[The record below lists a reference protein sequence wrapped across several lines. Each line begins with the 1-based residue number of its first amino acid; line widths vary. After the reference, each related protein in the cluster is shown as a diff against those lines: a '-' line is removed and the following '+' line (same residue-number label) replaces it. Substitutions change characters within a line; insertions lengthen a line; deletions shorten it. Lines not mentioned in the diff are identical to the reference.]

1 MDHEPASASDQREQR
16 MLAVAKLKRAASL
29 PRLKDGRRPPMHN
42 EAVSEGEKGPAEE
55 EMQPDMDTPPPLQP
69 DLGKQLE
76 TRPGTESENEVGPEN
91 LVEDAP
97 VPTPATRTK
106 RRSRSRSRS
115 RGSKDMKG
123 KSRAPTPSPL
133 IAGDSSQDEAFTAS
147 PTITLPVVPQLISP
161 IPSQLQRSLLLRSP
175 TPTSPDPSQFQYPGT
190 SPPTPLPSL
199 EALQKGLF
207 RSNSAGRMLAMH
219 KLTGGTES
227 YEPSMSPSPALSPGK
242 FKRTNTVS
250 GGERNAARKLL
261 MDTLGSRSRA
271 AKDTDGSG
279 NDEVQAPS
287 PSPTPKRRRR
297 RSRRGSSGANTGISD
312 SEFASTSPNTPIVPP
327 TPLPPTPLDLFR
339 ARSVT
344 PNQVP
349 SPRALSP
356 ALYKAESPQPPLIF
370 SESRRRSVVVEEED
384 EEISAHTR
392 KLPSPPARK
401 PPSPPTQFLTRV
413 EMVDYSSTSSAGVP
427 VYLNHREVARNDMFS
442 NSPFSKPLKEKASQD
457 DDEEEIV
464 YNTDTSKDPY
474 AFDTVEREISWIASP
489 VPEIQRSIHED
500 EDEDEDDGDYPDE
513 DDAPYDERP
522 PSTRSRSSNE
532 EGYEDVSPRASSGS
546 QNLIIESDSLP
557 DVTPSYLPP
566 SPSSVAALSP
576 ASIPRESDG
585 SLSPQP
591 HNRPSP
597 RLPGELSPMSAEFG
611 DLDDRPIANDNST
624 KRSGD
629 PTSTSA
635 WEKVKSTFTRSNS
648 VTGRRSRSNSI
659 LTRERRDHTDSSI
672 SRESGAS
679 INSPR
684 GDFNGGFASQ
694 QTQAPMLSPSTSA
707 LSLAP
712 QSISRVS
719 PVPPPTSETF
729 ARYQNVKLF
738 PFPGIHKLEE
748 ERNRV
753 KGLTPSASTPDINA
767 QFYGFEDAA
776 SPSLPTSAGSSSQF
790 EQNRERPLVQQTSDP
805 NIAKYLLSPPL
816 SSDASSSSTFPEYF
830 DITPASST
838 PTNTNSIKLPMTLPA
853 VKQWMS
859 KNKKIFSSPSQASSP
874 SLPNSPNGEYKNG
887 QQGFKKPS
895 LSDLLRIRKDTELVS
910 DWEDLNSTPTETG
923 TLTSRSPPVPS
934 ENNQSGEQGFAAR
947 TPPRASPAGRIEH
960 DVEKTPK
967 AQRTITSPVSV
978 EYPTFSSVQSSALP
992 SPPDPL
998 SSTTPD
1004 PTSSLSDYPAPS
1016 TSTSSS
1022 SLSSNYS
1029 AAVAVAA
1036 AASLPG
1042 VQGSIILERLE
1053 ENLAR
1058 GSRSPMWASVLESPP
1073 RKLILSSAVL
1083 QVVNANTVK
1092 DRFLFLFSDIL
1103 VIAKPITEGENE
1115 GLDLPTPERK
1125 FTVKSVVSLQNMH
1138 FIADRVDPVNRN
1150 STFGLPNRNPLLRSF
1165 IHQFSKDPDRAI
1177 STFFAT
1183 SGLTDDPV
1191 FLGQLLFR
1199 TTELDRATLGHYL
1212 AQRTSKVVLKSYV
1225 DSFGFVSSPVDM
1237 ALRAFL
1243 MSLHIPSRP
1252 VNHHSALEYLL
1263 DAFSSRWYEAN
1274 AKYVDYDKDLAI
1286 RLVRAVIQLN
1296 DLLHGGIADTP
1307 GVSGFPRQNIS
1318 SHDFV
1323 NAFRR
1328 YDPRSLVADPLLESI
1343 YKSIREERLSQAK
1356 VPSDT
1361 ADILITVKRPL
1372 PTRITYKVQSDPII
1386 IRIPQIDPHL
1396 SIHVFGQGLI
1406 FEPSVLT
1413 FNRSSEASFRV
1424 TGNSLGSK
1432 TIIICRSGPNA
1443 LKYSGLPLG
1452 HTINIE
1458 RAFMRNTFQVAFLN
1472 HCGAKRRYM
1481 FSIDDPLIR
1490 HQWTVS
1496 LKKHVGDTTTSSV
1509 TSMSSSSS
1517 PSSRFYRAA
1526 ELVAFKVLQ
1535 EALIGKDGPRGTNA
1549 SEFNDGVP
1557 RSPSPHGGIR
1567 GLRLSSFHVRSK
1579 SRSQVYLQSK
1589 AGKNELDISNAN
1601 AFRNSNKG
1609 PFDDH
1614 ESPLPGNSHLDTPIW
1629 TGRDLEIQCLQNSTI
1644 ALVLSYLQVGAPLH
1658 GSTSFS

>member
-42 EAVSEGEKGPAEE
+42 EAVSEGEKGPLGEE
-55 EMQPDMDTPPPLQP
+55 QQPDEDTPPPQQKEQQP
-69 DLGKQLE
+69 EEQSE
-76 TRPGTESENEVGPEN
+76 ARAGTESENEVGPDN
-91 LVEDAP
+91 LVEGAP
-97 VPTPATRTK
+97 VPTPATRNK

-115 RGSKDMKG
+115 RGSRDMKG
-123 KSRAPTPSPL
+123 KARAPTPSPL
-133 IAGDSSQDEAFTAS
+133 ITGDSSQDEAFTAS

-161 IPSQLQRSLLLRSP
+161 VPSQFQRSLLLRSP
-175 TPTSPDPSQFQYPGT
+175 TPTSQDPSQYQYPGT

-219 KLTGGTES
+219 KLTNGTES
-227 YEPSMSPSPALSPGK
+227 YEPSLSPSPALSPGK

-261 MDTLGSRSRA
+261 MDTLGSRSRV

-279 NDEVQAPS
+279 NDEIQAPS
-287 PSPTPKRRRR
+287 PSPNPKRRRR

-344 PNQVP
+344 PNQLP

-356 ALYKAESPQPPLIF
+356 ALSKAESPQPPLIF
-370 SESRRRSVVVEEED
+370 NESRRRSVVVEEED
-384 EEISAHTR
+384 EEISALSRRLPSSPTR
-392 KLPSPPARK
+392 KLPSPPASFLSRM
-401 PPSPPTQFLTRV
+401 PNTPELTDYPT
-413 EMVDYSSTSSAGVP
+413 TSGVGVP
-427 VYLNHREVARNDMFS
+427 VYLNHRDDIFP
-442 NSPFSKPLKEKASQD
+442 NSPFSRPLKEKTSQD

-464 YNTDTSKDPY
+464 YNTDTSKDLY
-474 AFDTVEREISWIASP
+474 AFDAIEREISWIASP
-489 VPEIQRSIHED
+489 VPEIRRPIYD
-500 EDEDEDDGDYPDE
+500 NDDDDEDDGDYPDE
-513 DDAPYDERP
+513 DEAPYDERP
-522 PSTRSRSSNE
+522 PSTHSRSSNE
-532 EGYEDVSPRASSGS
+532 EVYEDISPRVSSDS
-546 QNLIIESDSLP
+546 QNVLIESDSMP
-557 DVTPSYLPP
+557 DVTPLYAPP

-576 ASIPRESDG
+576 ASMPRESDG
-585 SLSPQP
+585 SLSPQY

-597 RLPGELSPMSAEFG
+597 RLQGELSPMSAEFG
-611 DLDDRPIANDNST
+611 DLDDRPIVNDNSS

-629 PTSTSA
+629 STSTSA

-659 LTRERRDHTDSSI
+659 VTRERRDHTDSSI

-684 GDFNGGFASQ
+684 GDPNGGFASQ
-694 QTQAPMLSPSTSA
+694 QSQAPVLSPSTSA

-719 PVPPPTSETF
+719 PVPPPTSDTY
-729 ARYQNVKLF
+729 ARYQNAKLF

-767 QFYGFEDAA
+767 QFYAYEDPT
-776 SPSLPTSAGSSSQF
+776 SPSYPGPAGSSNQF
-790 EQNRERPLVQQTSDP
+790 DQSKDRTLMQQTSES
-805 NIAKYLLSPPL
+805 NITKYLLSPPL

-859 KNKKIFSSPSQASSP
+859 KNKKIFSSPSQVSP
-874 SLPNSPNGEYKNG
+874 ASLPTSPNGEYRNG

-910 DWEDLNSTPTETG
+910 DWEDLNSTSTETG
-923 TLTSRSPPVPS
+923 TLADRPPVSS
-934 ENNQSGEQGFAAR
+934 ERSLSGEQVPAA
-947 TPPRASPAGRIEH
+947 TPPRASPVGISEH

-967 AQRTITSPVSV
+967 AQRTITSPTSNV
-978 EYPTFSSVQSSALP
+978 ERLNLSSSAQSSALP

-1004 PTSSLSDYPAPS
+1004 PSSSLSDYPAPS

-1029 AAVAVAA
+1029 VAA
-1036 AASLPG
+1036 PPG
-1042 VQGSIILERLE
+1042 AQGSIVLERLE

-1058 GSRSPMWASVLESPP
+1058 GPRSPMWASVLESPP
-1073 RKLILSSAVL
+1073 RKLILSSPVL

-1103 VIAKPITEGENE
+1103 VIAKPVAEGENE
-1115 GLDLPTPERK
+1115 GMDLPTPERK
-1125 FTVKSVVSLQNMH
+1125 FTVKSVVSLQNLR
-1138 FIADRVDPVNRN
+1138 FNADRADPVNRN

-1165 IHQFSKDPDRAI
+1165 IHQFSKDPDHAI
-1177 STFFAT
+1177 STFFAK
-1183 SGLTDDPV
+1183 SGLSDDPV

-1199 TTELDRATLGHYL
+1199 TTELDRATLGRYL
-1212 AQRTSKVVLKSYV
+1212 SQRTSKVVLKSYV
-1225 DSFGFVSSPVDM
+1225 DSFGFVSSQVNM

-1243 MSLHIPSRP
+1243 MSLHVPSQP

-1263 DAFSSRWYEAN
+1263 DAFASRWYEAN
-1274 AKYVDYDKDLAI
+1274 ARFVDYDKDLAI
-1286 RLVRAVIQLN
+1286 RLVRAIIQLN
-1296 DLLHGGIADTP
+1296 DLLHGGISDTA
-1307 GVSGFPRQNIS
+1307 GLGGFPRQNIS
-1318 SHDFV
+1318 SNDFV

-1328 YDPRSLVADPLLESI
+1328 YDPRSLVADSLLENI
-1343 YKSIREERLSQAK
+1343 YKSIWEERLSQAK
-1356 VPSDT
+1356 APGDN
-1361 ADILITVKRPL
+1361 ADILITIKRPL

-1386 IRIPQIDPHL
+1386 IRIPQTDPQL
-1396 SIHVFGQGLI
+1396 SIHLFGQGLT

-1413 FNRSSEASFRV
+1413 FSRSSEASFRV

-1432 TIIICRSGPNA
+1432 TVIICRSGPNA

-1452 HTINIE
+1452 HNVNIE
-1458 RAFMRNTFQVAFLN
+1458 RAFMRNTFQVAFLD

-1481 FSIDDPLIR
+1481 FSVDDPLIR

-1496 LKKHVGDTTTSSV
+1496 LKKHVGETTTSSV

-1535 EALIGKDGPRGTNA
+1535 EALIGKNALRGTNS
-1549 SEFNDGVP
+1549 SEFDDSVLQ
-1557 RSPSPHGGIR
+1557 SPSPSGVR
-1567 GLRLSSFHVRSK
+1567 GLRLGPSHVRSK
-1579 SRSQVYLQSK
+1579 SRSQVYLHTK

-1601 AFRNSNKG
+1601 GDLNRGF
-1609 PFDDH
+1609 FDGR
-1614 ESPLPGNSHLDTPIW
+1614 ESPLPNNAQPVTPVW
-1629 TGRDLEIQCLQNSTI
+1629 TGRDLEIHCLQNSSIT
-1644 ALVLSYLQVGAPLH
+1644 LVLSYLQVGAPKH
-1658 GSTSFS
+1658 VSGSFS

>member
-55 EMQPDMDTPPPLQP
+55 EMQPEVETPPLQQQEVE
-69 DLGKQLE
+69 KQLE
-76 TRPGTESENEVGPEN
+76 IGPGTESENEAGPEN
-91 LVEDAP
+91 LVEDVPA
-97 VPTPATRTK
+97 PTPATRSK
-106 RRSRSRSRS
+106 RRTRSRSRS
-115 RGSKDMKG
+115 RGSRDMKG
-123 KSRAPTPSPL
+123 KARAPTPNPL
-133 IAGDSSQDEAFTAS
+133 ITGDSSQDEAFPAS
-147 PTITLPVVPQLISP
+147 PTITLPIVPQLMSP
-161 IPSQLQRSLLLRSP
+161 IPSQLQLQRSLLLRSP
-175 TPTSPDPSQFQYPGT
+175 TPTSQDPSQFQYPGT

-219 KLTGGTES
+219 KLTGGTET
-227 YEPSMSPSPALSPGK
+227 YDPSMSPSPALSPGK

-261 MDTLGSRSRA
+261 MDTLSSRNRA

-287 PSPTPKRRRR
+287 PSPTPRRRRR

-356 ALYKAESPQPPLIF
+356 ALSHSESPQPLPLIF
-370 SESRRRSVVVEEED
+370 TEPRRRSVVVEEED
-384 EEISAHTR
+384 EEVSAHSR
-392 KLPSPPARK
+392 RLPSPVTRN
-401 PPSPPTQFLTRV
+401 PPTPPVQFLTRLTNGA
-413 EMVDYSSTSSAGVP
+413 EMGDFTPSGASIQA
-427 VYLNHREVARNDMFS
+427 YLNHRDGTRDDMFS
-442 NSPFSKPLKEKASQD
+442 NSPFSTPLKEKASQD
-457 DDEEEIV
+457 DDEEEVV
-464 YNTDTSKDPY
+464 YNTDTSNALYPPEPI
-474 AFDTVEREISWIASP
+474 EREISWIADP
-489 VPEIQRSIHED
+489 VPIRRSPHDYD
-500 EDEDEDDGDYPDE
+500 EDEEDGDYPD
-513 DDAPYDERP
+513 DDDVPYNERP
-522 PSTRSRSSNE
+522 PSTRSRFSNDE
-532 EGYEDVSPRASSGS
+532 AYEDTSPRASSSS

-557 DVTPSYLPP
+557 DATPPYGPP

-585 SLSPQP
+585 SLSPEFY
-591 HNRPSP
+591 NRPSP
-597 RLPGELSPMSAEFG
+597 KLQDELSPMSADFG
-611 DLDDRPIANDNST
+611 DLDDRPIVNDTSS

-629 PTSTSA
+629 STSTST

-679 INSPR
+679 ITSPR
-684 GDFNGGFASQ
+684 ADFSGSLTSQ
-694 QTQAPMLSPSTSA
+694 QVQAPMLSPSTSA

-719 PVPPPTSETF
+719 PVPPPTSDTF
-729 ARYQNVKLF
+729 ARYQNAKLF

-753 KGLTPSASTPDINA
+753 KGLNPSASTSDINA
-767 QFYGFEDAA
+767 HFHGLEEVTP
-776 SPSLPTSAGSSSQF
+776 PSLPTSSNQYD
-790 EQNRERPLVQQTSDP
+790 QNRTLVQQISDP
-805 NIAKYLLSPPL
+805 NIARYLLSPPL
-816 SSDASSSSTFPEYF
+816 SSDTSSSSTFPEYF

-838 PTNTNSIKLPMTLPA
+838 PTNSNSIKLPMTLPA

-859 KNKKIFSSPSQASSP
+859 KNKKIFSSPSQVSSP
-874 SLPNSPNGEYKNG
+874 SLPTSPNSDFRNG
-887 QQGFKKPS
+887 QPGLKKPS
-895 LSDLLRIRKDTELVS
+895 LSDLLRIRKETELVS

-923 TLTSRSPPVPS
+923 TLTGRPIPS
-934 ENNQSGEQGFAAR
+934 DIGQSGEHGPSAA
-947 TPPRASPAGRIEH
+947 TPPPRSSPVGHTQH
-960 DVEKTPK
+960 DVERTPK
-967 AQRTITSPVSV
+967 AQRTIASPASDV
-978 EYPTFSSVQSSALP
+978 EQPTLSSALSSALP

-1004 PTSSLSDYPAPS
+1004 PSSSLSDYPAPS

-1029 AAVAVAA
+1029 AAATRP
-1036 AASLPG
+1036 PG
-1042 VQGSIILERLE
+1042 VQGSIVLERLE

-1058 GSRSPMWASVLESPP
+1058 GLRSPMWASVLETPP
-1073 RKLILSSAVL
+1073 RKLILSSPVL

-1103 VIAKPITEGENE
+1103 VIAKPITEGGNE

-1125 FTVKSVVSLQNMH
+1125 FAVKSVVSLQNMR
-1138 FIADRVDPVNRN
+1138 FNADRIDPVNRN
-1150 STFGLPNRNPLLRSF
+1150 STLGLPNRNPLLRSF
-1165 IHQFSKDPDRAI
+1165 VHQFSKDPDRAI
-1177 STFFAT
+1177 STFFAK
-1183 SGLTDDPV
+1183 SGLTDDPA
-1191 FLGQLLFR
+1191 FLGQLIFR
-1199 TTELDRATLGHYL
+1199 LTELDRTTLGHYL

-1225 DSFGFVSSPVDM
+1225 DSFGFVSIPVEL

-1243 MSLHIPSRP
+1243 MSLHVPSRP

-1263 DAFSSRWYEAN
+1263 DAFANRWYEAN
-1274 AKYVDYDKDLAI
+1274 ARFVDYDKDLAI
-1286 RLVRAVIQLN
+1286 RLVRAIIQLN

-1307 GVSGFPRQNIS
+1307 GYSGFARQNIS
-1318 SHDFV
+1318 SNDFV

-1328 YDPRSLVADPLLESI
+1328 YDPRCLVTDALLDNI
-1343 YKSIREERLSQAK
+1343 YRSIREERLSQAK
-1356 VPSDT
+1356 GFSDS
-1361 ADILITVKRPL
+1361 AAEILITVKRPL

-1386 IRIPQIDPHL
+1386 IRIPQTDPHF
-1396 SIHVFGQGLI
+1396 SIHLFGQDLV
-1406 FEPSVLT
+1406 FEPPVLT

-1432 TIIICRSGPNA
+1432 TIIICRSGSNA

-1452 HTINIE
+1452 HTVNIE

-1472 HCGAKRRYM
+1472 HCGMKRRYM
-1481 FSIDDPLIR
+1481 FSVDDPLIR

-1496 LKKHVGDTTTSSV
+1496 LKKHVGDTTT
-1509 TSMSSSSS
+1509 TSMTFMSSSSS

-1535 EALIGKDGPRGTNA
+1535 EALTGKDVLQSGTA
-1549 SEFNDGVP
+1549 SEFGDSGLQ
-1557 RSPSPHGGIR
+1557 SPSPRSGTR
-1567 GLRLSSFHVRSK
+1567 GLRLGPSHIRSK

-1589 AGKNELDISNAN
+1589 AGKNELDINISNGLDKRRSFN
-1601 AFRNSNKG
+1601 
-1609 PFDDH
+1609 DH
-1614 ESPLPGNSHLDTPIW
+1614 DSPTPDNYHPDTPVW
-1629 TGRDLEIQCLQNSTI
+1629 SGRDLEIQCLQNSSI

-1658 GSTSFS
+1658 GSDSFS

>member
-1 MDHEPASASDQREQR
+1 MDHEPANSSASDQREQR

-42 EAVSEGEKGPAEE
+42 EAVSEGEKGPVEE
-55 EMQPDMDTPPPLQP
+55 ELVPEVDTPPPQQQQQQQEQQQE
-69 DLGKQLE
+69 QLE
-76 TRPGTESENEVGPEN
+76 ARPGTESENELGTGP
-91 LVEDAP
+91 VETAP
-97 VPTPATRTK
+97 VPPPITRTK

-115 RGSKDMKG
+115 RGSRDMKG
-123 KSRAPTPSPL
+123 KARPPTPSPL
-133 IAGDSSQDEAFTAS
+133 VTGDSSQDEAFTSTTS
-147 PTITLPVVPQLISP
+147 PIATTITLPVVPQLMSP
-161 IPSQLQRSLLLRSP
+161 VPSSQFQRSLLLRSP
-175 TPTSPDPSQFQYPGT
+175 TPTSQDLPSQFQYPGT

-227 YEPSMSPSPALSPGK
+227 YEPSAALPLSLSPSPALGPGK
-242 FKRTNTVS
+242 FKRNNTVS

-271 AKDTDGSG
+271 VKETDGSG

-287 PSPTPKRRRR
+287 PSPTHKRRRR

-312 SEFASTSPNTPIVPP
+312 SEFTSTSPNTPIVPP

-344 PNQVP
+344 PNHLQSSP
-349 SPRALSP
+349 RALSPRALSP
-356 ALYKAESPQPPLIF
+356 ALSKSESPQPSLIF

-384 EEISAHTR
+384 EEISAQTR

-401 PPSPPTQFLTRV
+401 RLPSPPTLPSPPAPQTQFLSRTLNSP
-413 EMVDYSSTSSAGVP
+413 EMNEYLTSTSGVGIP
-427 VYLNHREVARNDMFS
+427 VYLSSRNDLYS
-442 NSPFSKPLKEKASQD
+442 NSPFNPPLKEKLSQD

-464 YNTDTSKDPY
+464 YNTDTSN
-474 AFDTVEREISWIASP
+474 AFDREISWIASP
-489 VPEIQRSIHED
+489 VPEIPRSIHGDD
-500 EDEDEDDGDYPDE
+500 EDDEDDGDYADE
-513 DDAPYDERP
+513 DEVPYDERP
-522 PSTRSRSSNE
+522 PSRSSNE
-532 EGYEDVSPRASSGS
+532 EPYEDISPRASSDS

-557 DVTPSYLPP
+557 DVTPS
-566 SPSSVAALSP
+566 SS
-576 ASIPRESDG
+576 
-585 SLSPQP
+585 SLSPQYP
-591 HNRPSP
+591 NRPSP
-597 RLPGELSPMSAEFG
+597 RLQGELSPASADFG
-611 DLDDRPIANDNST
+611 DLDDRPIVNDNSS

-629 PTSTSA
+629 STSTSA

-659 LTRERRDHTDSSI
+659 VTRERRDHTDSSI

-684 GDFNGGFASQ
+684 GDPTGGFASQ
-694 QTQAPMLSPSTSA
+694 QTQPPVLSPSTSA
-707 LSLAP
+707 LSLTP

-719 PVPPPTSETF
+719 PVPPPTSDTF
-729 ARYQNVKLF
+729 ARYQNAKLF

-753 KGLTPSASTPDINA
+753 KGLTPSVSTPDINA
-767 QFYGFEDAA
+767 QFYGHED
-776 SPSLPTSAGSSSQF
+776 SSLSSHPGSIGSNTQYD
-790 EQNRERPLVQQTSDP
+790 QNRDRTLVQQNSDS
-805 NIAKYLLSPPL
+805 NIAKYLMSPPL
-816 SSDASSSSTFPEYF
+816 SSDASSSSTYPEYF

-859 KNKKIFSSPSQASSP
+859 KNKKIFSSPSQASSA
-874 SLPNSPNGEYKNG
+874 SLPTSPNTEYRNG
-887 QQGFKKPS
+887 HQGGFKKPS
-895 LSDLLRIRKDTELVS
+895 LSDLLRNRKDTELVS
-910 DWEDLNSTPTETG
+910 DWDDLNSTPTETG
-923 TLTSRSPPVPS
+923 TLTDRPP
-934 ENNQSGEQGFAAR
+934 ENGLSGEQPA
-947 TPPRASPAGRIEH
+947 TPPRASPVGRREH

-967 AQRTITSPVSV
+967 AQRIINSPVSDA
-978 EYPTFSSVQSSALP
+978 ELPSFASSAQSSALP

-1004 PTSSLSDYPAPS
+1004 PSSSQSDYPAPS

-1029 AAVAVAA
+1029 AAAPAAVAP
-1036 AASLPG
+1036 PG
-1042 VQGSIILERLE
+1042 VQGNIVLERLE

-1073 RKLILSSAVL
+1073 RKLILSSPVL

-1103 VIAKPITEGENE
+1103 VIAKPVAEGENE
-1115 GLDLPTPERK
+1115 GVDLPTPERK
-1125 FTVKSVVSLQNMH
+1125 FIVKSVVSLQNMR
-1138 FIADRVDPVNRN
+1138 FSADRVDPVNRN
-1150 STFGLPNRNPLLRSF
+1150 STFGLPYRNPLLRSF
-1165 IHQFSKDPDRAI
+1165 IHQFSKDPDQAI
-1177 STFFAT
+1177 STFFAK

-1199 TTELDRATLGHYL
+1199 TAELDR
-1212 AQRTSKVVLKSYV
+1212 RTSKVVLKSYV
-1225 DSFGFVSSPVDM
+1225 DMDM

-1252 VNHHSALEYLL
+1252 INHHSALDYLL
-1263 DAFSSRWYEAN
+1263 DAFASRWYEAN
-1274 AKYVDYDKDLAI
+1274 ARFVDYDKDLAI
-1286 RLVRAVIQLN
+1286 RLVRAIIQLN
-1296 DLLHGGIADTP
+1296 DLLHGGISYTP
-1307 GVSGFPRQNIS
+1307 GLSGFPRQNVS

-1328 YDPRSLVADPLLESI
+1328 YDPRSLNI
-1343 YKSIREERLSQAK
+1343 YKSIQEERLSQAK
-1356 VPSDT
+1356 APGDT
-1361 ADILITVKRPL
+1361 PDVLITTKRPL

-1396 SIHVFGQGLI
+1396 SIHLFGQGLI
-1406 FEPSVLT
+1406 FEPSILT

-1424 TGNSLGSK
+1424 TGHFLGSK
-1432 TIIICRSGPNA
+1432 TITICRSGPNA
-1443 LKYSGLPLG
+1443 LNYSGLPLG

-1458 RAFMRNTFQVAFLN
+1458 RAFMRNTFQ
-1472 HCGAKRRYM
+1472 RRYM
-1481 FSIDDPLIR
+1481 FSVDDPLIR

-1517 PSSRFYRAA
+1517 PSFRFYRAA
-1526 ELVAFKVLQ
+1526 ELVAFKDDL
-1535 EALIGKDGPRGTNA
+1535 RGANA
-1549 SEFNDGVP
+1549 SEFNDVILRP
-1557 RSPSPHGGIR
+1557 R
-1567 GLRLSSFHVRSK
+1567 GLRLGPLHVRSK
-1579 SRSQVYLQSK
+1579 SRSQ
-1589 AGKNELDISNAN
+1589 LDIGHVNGNRSP
-1601 AFRNSNKG
+1601 S
-1609 PFDDH
+1609 PHLPQFDTH
-1614 ESPLPGNSHLDTPIW
+1614 IW
-1629 TGRDLEIQCLQNSTI
+1629 TGRDLEIYS
-1644 ALVLSYLQVGAPLH
+1644 LVLSYLQVD
-1658 GSTSFS
+1658 SFS